1 MISRRS
7 LKDTCG
13 RGKFEYARV
22 LTTNGMFPNV
32 IAAIIADY
40 AQTHQLLDWISWEK
54 LDQASIWANPKALEV
69 GWLDLDYLFTH
80 GTRKELEHF
89 ARNTAAG
96 DVIMDHLDVFRDM
109 PELWT
114 NAAMFEYLWTR
125 YLQTSGVENDRPN
138 YTLMS
143 ANTHPKAI
151 ITIAREQSY
160 NFAEKVSGAL
170 LSMNPAADEYLAIHP
185 ALINK
190 ACVHANPA
198 PKMLDRTRRFYS
210 DRGMSSYISWNSHEW
225 AVEYTRT
232 HPELIDY
239 YGLSMNPSIFVDA
252 RDVVIKMLCGK

>member
-1 MISRRS
+1 
-7 LKDTCG
+7 
-13 RGKFEYARV
+13 
-22 LTTNGMFPNV
+22 MFPKELG
-32 IAAIIADY
+32 AIIADY
-40 AQTHQLLDWISWEK
+40 AQTHQLLDWIPWEK
-54 LDQASIWANPKALEV
+54 LDPASIWANPKALEV
-69 GWLDLDYLFTH
+69 GWLDLDYLFTR
-80 GTRKELEHF
+80 GTRRELEHF

-96 DVIMDHLDVFRDM
+96 DVIMDHLDVFYNM

-114 NAAMFEYLWTR
+114 NAAMFEYLWVR
-125 YLQTSGVENDRPN
+125 YLRTSCVKNDRPN

-151 ITIAREQSY
+151 FAIAAEHDWFHVETISE
-160 NFAEKVSGAL
+160 AL
-170 LSMNPAADEYLAIHP
+170 LSMNPVADEYLATHP
-185 ALINK
+185 AMIND

-210 DRGMSSYISWNSHEW
+210 DCGMSSYISWNSHEW

-252 RDVVIKMLCGK
+252 RDATIKMLCGK